1 MLKRLFWLG
10 LFCLA
15 FFLLLGL
22 MVQDGDS
29 PLLRRVETQL
39 CSQQAIIPTRQQEDD
54 HAQTVA
60 LHHAIQVDQPDNQIV
75 TRAAPL
81 VLRPYYQQNYHAFHY
96 PDKAG

>member
-29 PLLRRVETQL
+29 PLLRRVEAQPY
-39 CSQQAIIPTRQQEDD
+39 SAQVVIPTHQQEDD
-54 HAQTVA
+54 HAQTPV
-60 LHHAIQVDQPDNQIV
+60 LHHAYKADQSDCQMV

-81 VLRPYYQQNYHAFHY
+81 VLRPYYQQNYYAFHY